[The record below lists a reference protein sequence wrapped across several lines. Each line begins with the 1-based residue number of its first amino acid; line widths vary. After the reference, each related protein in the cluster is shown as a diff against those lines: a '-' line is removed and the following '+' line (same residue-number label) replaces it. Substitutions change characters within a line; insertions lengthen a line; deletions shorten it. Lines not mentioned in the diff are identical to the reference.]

1 MIRWFCNM
9 PPCDFGDPR
18 DIVQTF
24 ADQCQPI
31 RTESE
36 DNMLGRGFAFQ
47 FLLFG
52 DLEGRPARSVLTCE
66 V

>member
-1 MIRWFCNM
+1 M
-9 PPCDFGDPR
+9 PLCELGDPR

-36 DNMLGRGFAFQ
+36 DNMLGRGFTFQ

-52 DLEGRPARSVLTCE
+52 DLAGQSARFVRACE